1 MHVFKNSPQN
11 EKKNNNNKKKESKN
25 FKDQIRILIIMA
37 KNEETHQ
44 KEAKEYN
51 NKINRTTS

>member
-1 MHVFKNSPQN
+1 M
-11 EKKNNNNKKKESKN
+11 KKNKNKKIKESKN
-25 FKDQIRILIIMA
+25 FKYQIRIWIIMA

>member
-1 MHVFKNSPQN
+1 M
-11 EKKNNNNKKKESKN
+11 KKKIKINKESKN

>member
-1 MHVFKNSPQN
+1 M
-11 EKKNNNNKKKESKN
+11 KKNKNKKIKESKN
-25 FKDQIRILIIMA
+25 FKYQIRIWIIMA
-37 KNEETHQ
+37 KNEETQQ

>member
-11 EKKNNNNKKKESKN
+11 EKKKKKNKESKN

-37 KNEETHQ
+37 KNQETHH